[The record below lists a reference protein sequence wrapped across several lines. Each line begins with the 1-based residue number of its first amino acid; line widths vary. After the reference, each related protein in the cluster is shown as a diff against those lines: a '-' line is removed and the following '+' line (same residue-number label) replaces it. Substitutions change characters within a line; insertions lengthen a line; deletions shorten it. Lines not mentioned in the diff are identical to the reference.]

1 MALIDTATAFENG
14 QIFEIFVVQLDVVAL
29 SLVISMRGVMAI
41 LDFWI
46 TDWRAMYGDCE
57 FPNRELDP

>member
-1 MALIDTATAFENG
+1 
-14 QIFEIFVVQLDVVAL
+14 VQLDVVAL

>member
-1 MALIDTATAFENG
+1 
-14 QIFEIFVVQLDVVAL
+14 VQLDVVAL

-46 TDWRAMYGDCE
+46 TDWRAMYGDCD
-57 FPNRELDP
+57 FSNRELDP